1 MLFRSD
7 EGWWLRADPVFL
19 KAETD
24 HAILFGSYAV
34 KPTAEEAEA
43 LAGLF
48 NQHFAADG
56 LRLEAPV
63 PDRWYLRLAE
73 DPGITTHPVSD
84 VVRRSVKP
92 FLPEGEAAGRWHSLL
107 TEIQMLFHT
116 AGVNEARRG
125 RGAMPI
131 NSLWFWGGGRLP
143 QTGECPWESVAAD
156 AALVRGLARLG
167 GREPAALPEDGEAWL
182 AEHATGHHLVGI
194 DTAETGRVY
203 GDPDQWHDAV
213 ADIERRWIAP
223 LLEGLK
229 NGSLH
234 ALTLDAGEGGRF
246 RLRRRD
252 LWKLWK
258 RPRGLERYL

>member
-1 MLFRSD
+1 MSKSTDLLELTLLAPGLLGPFPEMIEGDEAIPEAPALARLLGRGRSAGPRSESYLAAAFSAFGLSRPAGDWPVAAVTRLEDTGEQD

-116 AGVNEARRG
+116 AGA
-125 RGAMPI
+125 
-131 NSLWFWGGGRLP
+131 
-143 QTGECPWESVAAD
+143 
-156 AALVRGLARLG
+156 
-167 GREPAALPEDGEAWL
+167 
-182 AEHATGHHLVGI
+182 
-194 DTAETGRVY
+194 
-203 GDPDQWHDAV
+203 
-213 ADIERRWIAP
+213 
-223 LLEGLK
+223 
-229 NGSLH
+229 
-234 ALTLDAGEGGRF
+234 
-246 RLRRRD
+246 
-252 LWKLWK
+252 
-258 RPRGLERYL
+258 